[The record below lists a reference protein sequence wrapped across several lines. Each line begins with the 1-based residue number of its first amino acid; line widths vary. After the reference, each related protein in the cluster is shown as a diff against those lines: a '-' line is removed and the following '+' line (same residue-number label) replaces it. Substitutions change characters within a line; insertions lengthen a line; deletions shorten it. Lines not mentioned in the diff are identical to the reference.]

1 MAFLASR
8 AGLAV
13 GLAILLAAQNTYA
26 STLAASRFLAQVGAH
41 GMPLYY
47 ILFAAVSIPLAALFS
62 SVIDRFPRRQ
72 LFAGALGVF
81 IGLTVL
87 LAALSSIGAA
97 LPFAAYLPY
106 AGYLLVRVF
115 EHLLYSIYY
124 ILIADH
130 LTVLDNKR
138 YAARIALGMA
148 IGGLVGGGL
157 LTGMTSSVG
166 AGAAAWVTPVLVA
179 AVLVYAV
186 WITRR
191 QQPLDAAA
199 PASPEGLAESL
210 RVIPRLLARYPLVAL
225 MSGAML
231 LNILLQCLAEFSAFS
246 IYTAHFPRID
256 QLTVFLGIVNA
267 GLSLLGF
274 LVIVL
279 FTGRQLP
286 RLGVPKMN
294 LVYPALDVLTF
305 GALALSPSLPAGI
318 LANVSYDPFEH
329 GIDVPVTTMNYNAI
343 RHRFV
348 GRVRV
353 FIDGAVFPLGLAF
366 AGLLLLGLAE
376 RLDLRAIAGFGLAL
390 SLVLLVLHWNIG
402 KHYARGLIEMLRD
415 GAVEFDQVESGLR
428 LPPESLGEIRALLS
442 GDARMA
448 LIGLEMTM
456 RCSGAIAPEEIAAAL
471 AKLQEAQT
479 RRILPRLA
487 AGMNGGELV
496 QQLAESGS
504 PEVRPIALAHLLT
517 ASGAGVERARP
528 LLDDADERVRCVAAA
543 AVLLAAPDDPA
554 ANEVLADRIS
564 SAAAI
569 GALEVL
575 RRAGSRE
582 IASILMAIDTHQDA
596 AVRAAALAAAENCAE
611 EDPRLVEWA
620 NRAAADPEPQVRQAA
635 LALLARVLRG
645 DRLSEI
651 AERFLTD
658 PEPDVRHAGT
668 QVLGGLGSPA
678 ASAISRQLHNE
689 REDAQIAAIDALG
702 LALGPAAGE
711 RLFEELHDSVFTP
724 ITFNRRLSRSHP
736 ADPVIRAALD
746 NAARRHVRLVMH
758 ALDALGHRHTLN
770 LVRTMIHSRDER
782 GRANA
787 IESLASLPQRR
798 FVIPI
803 LPLIEERDTVDADGA
818 VGHADQA
825 LIEEALSSRDPWVR
839 AAAAVAWH
847 RETGQAPQSLL
858 HDRSPIVA
866 ETVRQLAPR
875 PANNP
880 PYPQEPLMSRL
891 AFLHS
896 VRLFAETSFDDL
908 VAVDHALV
916 SRVYL
921 AGEPII
927 REGEAGDRLCIIYS
941 GKVAV
946 TKARHVLAEL
956 IAGDFFGE
964 MALFDAGPRS
974 ATVTAIDDVEVLV
987 LERDRF
993 NSLVRQRP
1001 TVLMEVCST
1010 LVRRLRQ
1017 AEQQVFHTAS

>member
-13 GLAILLAAQNTYA
+13 VLAFLLAAQNTYA
-26 STLAASRFLAQVGAH
+26 STLAASGFLARVGAH
-41 GMPLYY
+41 GIPLYY

-87 LAALSSIGAA
+87 LAALSTIGAV
-97 LPFAAYLPY
+97 LPLGVYLPY
-106 AGYLLVRVF
+106 GTYLLVRVF

-166 AGAAAWVTPVLVA
+166 AGAAAWATPFLVA

-210 RVIPRLLARYPLVAL
+210 QVIPRLLARYPLVAL

-231 LNILLQCLAEFSAFS
+231 LNVLLQCLAEFSAFS

-294 LVYPALDVLTF
+294 LVYPALDVLAF

-353 FIDGAVFPLGLAF
+353 FIDGAVFPLGLAV
-366 AGLLLLGLAE
+366 AGLLLLGLAG
-376 RLDLRAIAGFGLAL
+376 RLDLRAIAAFGLAL
-390 SLVLLVLHWNIG
+390 SVVLLALHWNIG
-402 KHYARGLIEMLRD
+402 KHYARGLVEMLRD

-428 LPPESLGEIRALLS
+428 LPPESVGEIRALLG

-448 LIGLEMTM
+448 LIGLEMAM
-456 RCSGAIAPEEIAAAL
+456 RCSGAIRPAEIAAAL
-471 AKLQEAQT
+471 AKLPEAQA

-487 AGMNGGELV
+487 ASMSGGKLV
-496 QQLAESGS
+496 EQLV
-504 PEVRPIALAHLLT
+504 EVDLPAVRSIALEHLLT
-517 ASGAGVERARP
+517 AGGVGVERARS
-528 LLDDADERVRCVAAA
+528 LLDDADERVRCVAAG
-543 AVLLAAPDDPA
+543 AVLLAAPDDSA
-554 ANEVLADRIS
+554 AQKVLAGGIS

-575 RRAGSRE
+575 RHAASRE
-582 IASILMAIDTHQDA
+582 IAPILIAIDAHQDA
-596 AVRAAALAAAENCAE
+596 AVRAAALAAAENCAA
-611 EDPRLVEWA
+611 EDPSLVEWA
-620 NRAAADPEPQVRQAA
+620 NRAAADPEPEVRRAA
-635 LALLARVLRG
+635 LTLLARLVRG

-651 AERFLTD
+651 AERFLGD
-658 PEPDVRHAGT
+658 PEPDVRHAGA
-668 QVLGGLGSPA
+668 QVLGGLGRPA

-711 RLFEELHDSVFTP
+711 RLFEELHDSVFIP
-724 ITFNRRLSRSHP
+724 IAFNRRLSRSHP
-736 ADPVIRAALD
+736 ADPVIRAAID

-758 ALDALGHRHTLN
+758 ALDALGHRHTLD

-803 LPLIEERDTVDADGA
+803 LPLIEERDADSAAGRPNPT
-818 VGHADQA
+818 
-825 LIEEALSSRDPWVR
+825 LIDEALSSRDPWIR
-839 AAAAVAWH
+839 AAAAVARH
-847 RETGQAPQSLL
+847 RETAQAPESLS
-858 HDRSPIVA
+858 HDRSPIVV
-866 ETVRQLAPR
+866 ETVRQLAKR
-875 PANNP
+875 PADNP

-916 SRVYL
+916 SRAYL
-921 AGEPII
+921 PGEPII

-946 TKARHVLAEL
+946 TKAGHVLAEL
-956 IAGDFFGE
+956 TAGDFFGE

-974 ATVTAIDDVEVLV
+974 ATVTALDDVEVLV

-1017 AEQQVFHTAS
+1017 AEQQVLHTAS

>member
-1 MAFLASR
+1 MVFLASR

-13 GLAILLAAQNTYA
+13 VLAFLLAAQNTYA
-26 STLAASRFLAQVGAH
+26 STLAASGFLAQVGAH
-41 GMPLYY
+41 GIPLYY

-87 LAALSSIGAA
+87 LAALSTIGAV
-97 LPFAAYLPY
+97 LPLGVYLPY
-106 AGYLLVRVF
+106 GAYLLVRVF

-166 AGAAAWVTPVLVA
+166 AGTAAWATPFLVA

-186 WITRR
+186 WITKR

-246 IYTAHFPRID
+246 IYAAHFPRID
-256 QLTVFLGIVNA
+256 QLTVFLGIVSA

-274 LVIVL
+274 LVIAL

-294 LVYPALDVLTF
+294 LVYPALDILTF
-305 GALALSPSLPAGI
+305 GMLALSPSLPAGI
-318 LANVSYDPFEH
+318 LANISYDPFEH

-353 FIDGAVFPLGLAF
+353 FVDGAVFPLGLAF
-366 AGLLLLGLAE
+366 AGLLLLGLAQ
-376 RLDLRAIAGFGLAL
+376 RLDLRAIAAFGLVL

-402 KHYARGLIEMLRD
+402 KHYARGLVEMLRD

-428 LPPESLGEIRALLS
+428 LPPESIGEIRALLD
-442 GDARMA
+442 GDARMV
-448 LIGLEMTM
+448 LIGLEMAM
-456 RCSGAIAPEEIAAAL
+456 RCSSAIAPEEIAAAL
-471 AKLQEAQT
+471 AKLPEPQAW
-479 RRILPRLA
+479 RILPRLA
-487 AGMNGGELV
+487 AGMSASKLV
-496 QQLAESGS
+496 EQLAVSGS

-517 ASGAGVERARP
+517 ESSADAERSR
-528 LLDDADERVRCVAAA
+528 LLLGDTDERVRCVAAA
-543 AVLLAAPDDPA
+543 AVLIAAPNDTA
-554 ANEVLADRIS
+554 AQQVLVGEIS

-575 RRAGSRE
+575 RHAASRE
-582 IASILMAIDTHQDA
+582 ITPILMAIDTHQDA
-596 AVRAAALAAAENCAE
+596 AVRAAALAAAESCAE

-620 NRAAADPEPQVRQAA
+620 NRAAADPEPEVRRAA
-635 LALLARVLRG
+635 LALLARVTRG
-645 DRLSEI
+645 DGLNKV
-651 AERFLTD
+651 AERFLAD

-668 QVLGGLGSPA
+668 QVLGNLGSPA
-678 ASAISRQLHNE
+678 ANAISRQLHND

-702 LALGPAAGE
+702 LALGSAAGE

-724 ITFNRRLSRSHP
+724 IAFNRRLSRSHW
-736 ADPVIRAALD
+736 ADPVIRSALD
-746 NAARRHVRLVMH
+746 NAARRHIRLVMH
-758 ALDALGHRHTLN
+758 ALDALGHRHTLD

-803 LPLIEERDTVDADGA
+803 LPLIEERDTDG
-818 VGHADQA
+818 VVTRPDPT
-825 LIEEALSSRDPWVR
+825 LIDEALSSRDPWIR
-839 AAAAVAWH
+839 AAAAVAQH
-847 RETGQAPQSLL
+847 RKTGQTPESLV
-858 HDRSPIVA
+858 HDRSPIVT
-866 ETVRQLAPR
+866 ETVCQLAQR
-875 PANNP
+875 LADNP

-891 AFLHS
+891 TFLHS

-916 SRVYL
+916 SRAYL

-946 TKARHVLAEL
+946 TKAGHPLAEL
-956 IAGDFFGE
+956 AAGDFFGE
-964 MALFDAGPRS
+964 MALFDTGPRS